1 MRQVVQD
8 MPSRIP
14 ILIYLVVWL
23 DELRIHPSLL
33 LDIESILYSWL
44 KSLLWLDLTINI
56 IHLNG
61 RSQSFK
67 IVFYGILLAMNLF
80 VLQNGR
86 PQFNLLFFWAEIVAI
101 VPLSPRRYIHV
112 FFGWHAIIF
121 FLNGLSLVQF
131 TLAHLYYGCFV
142 KIRRYNWH
150 VQLALL
156 YSRGRYHVIYEVLLK
171 SNYLF
176 IIHLK

>member
-61 RSQSFK
+61 RAQSFK

-80 VLQNGR
+80 VL
-86 PQFNLLFFWAEIVAI
+86 
-101 VPLSPRRYIHV
+101 
-112 FFGWHAIIF
+112 
-121 FLNGLSLVQF
+121 
-131 TLAHLYYGCFV
+131 
-142 KIRRYNWH
+142 
-150 VQLALL
+150 
-156 YSRGRYHVIYEVLLK
+156 
-171 SNYLF
+171 
-176 IIHLK
+176 